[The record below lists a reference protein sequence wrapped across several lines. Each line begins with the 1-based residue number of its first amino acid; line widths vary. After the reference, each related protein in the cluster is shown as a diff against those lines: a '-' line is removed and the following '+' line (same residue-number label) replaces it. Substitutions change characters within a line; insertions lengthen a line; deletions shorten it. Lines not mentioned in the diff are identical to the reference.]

1 MRWIDLEE
9 YVIHNINI
17 IYMDHIIS
25 NGYIY
30 IKNGFIAD
38 IDIGSPP
45 KYLMSKVE
53 KIDGK
58 YILPGFIDTHT
69 HGIAGIDVTESI
81 DPYKFLELAKHYVR
95 HGVTSFLP
103 TTVSTSHDR
112 IIEVCKAIREAM
124 SIWRPEN
131 GSRILGL
138 HMEGP
143 YINPKRAGAQNP
155 IYIRIPTMS
164 EVKNLLDSCGDVVK
178 QISMAPEIEN
188 SLSIARIFVERGIT
202 VSAAHTDATYDEG
215 LKAIENGF
223 TKITHIF
230 NGMREFHHREP
241 GIALAFLQNEK
252 TFIEVIA
259 DFIHLHKSVVKMIID
274 IAGPDRVVLITDS
287 ILATDMPDGIYTLG
301 GLKVIVE
308 NGIARLE
315 KGGLAGSTLT
325 MDKAFRNIYT
335 LGYKLPSVSKMLS
348 TTPARS
354 IKAINIGRIEKG
366 TKADF
371 VVLDNELNISA
382 VFIDGI
388 RIYR

>member
-1 MRWIDLEE
+1 M
-9 YVIHNINI
+9 NI
-17 IYMDHIIS
+17 IYVNRIIS

-30 IKNGFIAD
+30 IRNGFIAD
-38 IDIGSPP
+38 IGIGSPP
-45 KYLMSKVE
+45 QYLMPKVE
-53 KIDGK
+53 KIDGTF
-58 YILPGFIDTHT
+58 IFPGFIDTHT

-81 DPYKFLELAKHYVR
+81 DPYRFLELAKHYIR

-103 TTVSTSHDR
+103 TTVSTSYDR
-112 IIEVCKAIREAM
+112 IVEVCKAVREAM
-124 SIWRPEN
+124 NIWRPEN

-155 IYIRIPTMS
+155 IYIRTPTIN
-164 EVKNLLDSCGDVVK
+164 EIRNLIDSCGNVVK

-188 SLSIARIFVERGIT
+188 SLSIAKILIEKGIV

-215 LKAIENGF
+215 LKAIESGF

-252 TFIEVIA
+252 VFIEVIA
-259 DFIHLHKSVVKMIID
+259 DFIHLHPAVVKMIID

-287 ILATDMPDGIYTLG
+287 IHATDMPDGIYTLG
-301 GLKVIVE
+301 GLKVLVE
-308 NGIARLE
+308 KGIAKLE

-325 MDKAFRNIYT
+325 MDKELRNVYR
-335 LGYKLPSVSKMLS
+335 LGYRLPDISKMLS

-354 IKAINIGRIEKG
+354 IRIMNIGRIEKG
-366 TKADF
+366 SKADF
-371 VVLDNELNISA
+371 VVLDEELNVKA
-382 VFIDGI
+382 TFIEGV
-388 RIYR
+388 RVY